1 MPTQLVILGTFDDAQ
16 VEQQRRTS
24 AMVDVVIP
32 AVENFV
38 KRAEQDNTTDN
49 RVELMEDI
57 STSPRLI
64 GYAFCCISSAVGL
77 TSSLAFFIRSMASS
91 NVEIFDEFLVESN
104 IYLSNGTL
112 ESIETRVDR
121 WSKRYHLY
129 LGSGGSIVRSW
140 KLYGSIIISGV
151 ITVVTL
157 GILLAHFDSS
167 RLCVQQNTIF
177 FGDGS
182 TSERN
187 IIVFLIALSLAAV
200 YIQTTQF
207 SVGEAQANVYFSTW
221 TNLLSILTTFEVW
234 KKGSNNSSLAV
245 QSALLGKHRF
255 WYALA
260 IFSTITLLS
269 TIEFLWN
276 GLRVEG
282 ELKSHCVKLGW
293 ANKWVFFTVA
303 GAVCPWS
310 IIFLQRHLTSPVLSI
325 LKATVLGTMIGFTGY
340 ATSEFTSGTFDM
352 IACPSNL
359 YFSIWI
365 QFFLSVWIFASMLQG
380 SWG

>member
-187 IIVFLIALSLAAV
+187 IIVFLIALSLAVRFPVVEKRAQV
-200 YIQTTQF
+200 TRNLWTFAGRLYTNNTIQ
-207 SVGEAQANVYFSTW
+207 
-221 TNLLSILTTFEVW
+221 
-234 KKGSNNSSLAV
+234 
-245 QSALLGKHRF
+245 R
-255 WYALA
+255 
-260 IFSTITLLS
+260 
-269 TIEFLWN
+269 
-276 GLRVEG
+276 R
-282 ELKSHCVKLGW
+282 
-293 ANKWVFFTVA
+293 
-303 GAVCPWS
+303 
-310 IIFLQRHLTSPVLSI
+310 
-325 LKATVLGTMIGFTGY
+325 
-340 ATSEFTSGTFDM
+340 
-352 IACPSNL
+352 
-359 YFSIWI
+359 
-365 QFFLSVWIFASMLQG
+365 
-380 SWG
+380 